1 MSDDGF
7 LSRWARRK
15 AEVRAGR
22 PVTEAPQPPDAAAPT
37 QDEAAR
43 GPAGGATSGAGPAPT
58 GLMPPASSAVM
69 PGATGSGGAGVP
81 PGVSVPS
88 PGHPGVPPA
97 APSTPPADEPPPT
110 LEEAARLAPGADV
123 SRFVRRGVD
132 ASVQRTAL
140 KRLFADPHFNIM
152 DGLDVYI
159 DDYGKP
165 DPIPEAMLRQ
175 MNQSRFL
182 GLFEDTQTAQTGDPA
197 IPTGAPERSDTAP
210 GTSDTETAQNIH
222 EAQDPARDIPQDLP
236 APSSPAHDAP
246 APDAVATHPAATQP
260 TAHEDPDLQLQ
271 PDDPAGRT
279 GPEERAGT
287 GRA

>member
-22 PVTEAPQPPDAAAPT
+22 PVTEAPQPPDAAAPR
-37 QDEAAR
+37 QDEVAR
-43 GPAGGATSGAGPAPT
+43 GPAGEAAVARPAEARATVTPAAQPQ
-58 GLMPPASSAVM
+58 P
-69 PGATGSGGAGVP
+69 PGAALRPDVAGAP
-81 PGVSVPS
+81 LTA
-88 PGHPGVPPA
+88 PA
-97 APSTPPADEPPPT
+97 GAPSATPADEPPPT

-123 SRFVRRGVD
+123 SRFVRRGID

-182 GLFEDTQTAQTGDPA
+182 GLFEDTQTAQTGEPA
-197 IPTGAPERSDTAP
+197 IPSGRDSAARGTA
-210 GTSDTETAQNIH
+210 DTETAQDTH
-222 EAQDPARDIPQDLP
+222 QAQDPARDIPQDLP
-236 APSSPAHDAP
+236 APCSPAHDAP
-246 APDAVATHPAATQP
+246 TPDAAAAHPAALQP

-271 PDDPAGRT
+271 PDDPAGRS
-279 GPEERAGT
+279 GPEERPGT